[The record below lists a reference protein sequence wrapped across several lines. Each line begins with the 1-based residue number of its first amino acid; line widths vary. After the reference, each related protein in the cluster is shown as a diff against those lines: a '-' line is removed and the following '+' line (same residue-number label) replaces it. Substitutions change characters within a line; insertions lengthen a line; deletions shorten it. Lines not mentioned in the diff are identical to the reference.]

1 MKFSLSAPRAK
12 NVFAVAHWRPFYAIL
27 LLFCCV
33 FTLYAQM
40 QMNVEQ
46 LAEFVRS
53 ELALKQHTDKQ
64 IAAYLKKVQLTEK
77 LKDKTITDLEAQ
89 GAGPRTVE
97 ALQQLRDQTASLKP
111 PTQDPTYSPA
121 TTPDTT
127 SPSSGQNNMT
137 LRPKQTIPP
146 PDSVRQQQILDEI
159 KQYAMTYTDNLPNF
173 ICLQVTR
180 RYVDFNASDHYRIV
194 DTVNAQLSYAEGK
207 ENYKL
212 VSINNRY
219 TNQTMEQ
226 LGGAVSVGEF
236 GSLMKGIFDSK
247 SEAEF
252 GWDHWATLRGKRMA
266 VFNFFIDSGHSSY
279 SIEYNREQRI
289 ITAYKGLV
297 YADEYTGAISRITF
311 VAVDIP
317 RSFPVNE
324 ATEILDYDDVDISGQ
339 PYICPLKADL
349 RMRAGRQ
356 KTKNDIEFRLYRKFG
371 TESNIV
377 YDAQAPAPLSDTQ
390 TREQPANTS
399 PGTPASTK
407 SAAPG
412 TPKSTSTSDPWR
424 LPTPPPPPPQ

>member
-1 MKFSLSAPRAK
+1 MKYRLRVPWVCELRYAVRAFLLLSACFLA
-12 NVFAVAHWRPFYAIL
+12 L
-27 LLFCCV
+27 QG
-33 FTLYAQM
+33 QM
-40 QMNVEQ
+40 QMNVQQ
-46 LAEFVRS
+46 LADFVRS

-64 IAAYLKKVQLTEK
+64 LAAYLKKVQLTEK
-77 LKDKTITDLEAQ
+77 LTDKTITDLEAQ
-89 GAGPRTVE
+89 GAGPRAVQ
-97 ALQQLRDQTASLKP
+97 ALQELRDRTANLKP
-111 PTQDPTYSPA
+111 STQDPTYSPTTAPNA
-121 TTPDTT
+121 TPIGQ
-127 SPSSGQNNMT
+127 SSVS

-180 RYVDFNASDHYRIV
+180 RFVDFNSSDHYRLM

-212 VSINNRY
+212 VSVNNRVV
-219 TNQTMEQ
+219 NGGMEQ

-236 GSLMKGIFDSK
+236 GSLMKGIFEPK

-252 GWDHWATLRGKRMA
+252 GWDHWATLRGKRTA
-266 VFNFFIDSGHSSY
+266 VFNYFIDSGHSSW

-289 ITAYKGLV
+289 ITAYRGLV

-311 VAVDIP
+311 TAVDIP

-324 ATEILDYDDVDISGQ
+324 ATEILDYDDVNISGQ
-339 PYICPLKADL
+339 PYICPLKAGL
-349 RMRAGRQ
+349 RMRAGRE
-356 KTKNDIEFRLYRKFG
+356 KTKNEIEFRLYRKFG

-390 TREQPANTS
+390 TQEQPA
-399 PGTPASTK
+399 STQA
-407 SAAPG
+407 AAPSK
-412 TPKSTSTSDPWR
+412 PKSTSTSDPWT
-424 LPTPPPPPPQ
+424 LPTPPPPPPR

>member
-1 MKFSLSAPRAK
+1 MKYRLGVPSAKGVWYA
-12 NVFAVAHWRPFYAIL
+12 FCAIL
-27 LLFCCV
+27 LVLSSV
-33 FTLYAQM
+33 LALQAQM

-64 IAAYLKKVQLTEK
+64 LAAYLKKVQLTEK
-77 LKDKTITDLEAQ
+77 LTDKTIIDLEAQ
-89 GAGPRTVE
+89 GAGPRTVQS
-97 ALQQLRDQTASLKP
+97 LQELRDHTASLKP
-111 PTQDPTYSPA
+111 PTQDATYSPTTAPDA
-121 TTPDTT
+121 TPV
-127 SPSSGQNNMT
+127 GQNSVT

-180 RYVDFNASDHYRIV
+180 RSVDFDSSDHYRLI
-194 DTVNAQLSYAEGK
+194 DTVNAQLSYTEGK

-212 VSINNRY
+212 VSVNNRVV
-219 TNQTMEQ
+219 NLGMEQ

-236 GSLMKGIFDSK
+236 GSLMKGIFDAK

-266 VFNFFIDSGHSSY
+266 VFNYFIDSGHSSY

-289 ITAYKGLV
+289 ITAYRGLV

-317 RSFPVNE
+317 KSFPVNE
-324 ATEILDYDDVDISGQ
+324 ATEILDYDDVNISGQ

-349 RMRAGRQ
+349 RMRAGRE

-390 TREQPANTS
+390 TQEQPANAS
-399 PGTPASTK
+399 RAAPASTQA
-407 SAAPG
+407 AAPSKA
-412 TPKSTSTSDPWR
+412 KSTSTSDPWT

>member
-1 MKFSLSAPRAK
+1 MKYRRSLPGAK
-12 NVFAVAHWRPFYAIL
+12 KLCHTFRAIL
-27 LLFCCV
+27 LASLG
-33 FTLYAQM
+33 LLALQAQM
-40 QMNVEQ
+40 QMNVQQ
-46 LAEFVRS
+46 LADFVRS

-64 IAAYLKKVQLTEK
+64 LAVYLKKVQLTEK
-77 LKDKTITDLEAQ
+77 LTDKTITDLETQ
-89 GAGPRTVE
+89 GAGPRTVQ
-97 ALQQLRDQTASLKP
+97 ALQELRDHTASLKQ
-111 PTQDPTYSPA
+111 PTQDPTYSP
-121 TTPDTT
+121 TTAPDTT
-127 SPSSGQNNMT
+127 PVGQNSVT

-146 PDSVRQQQILDEI
+146 PDSVHQQQILDEI

-180 RYVDFNASDHYRIV
+180 RFVDFNSSDHYRLV
-194 DTVNAQLSYAEGK
+194 DTVNAQLSYTEGK
-207 ENYKL
+207 ENYRL
-212 VSINNRY
+212 VSVNNRVV
-219 TNQTMEQ
+219 NLGMEQ

-236 GSLMKGIFDSK
+236 GSLMKGVFDTK

-289 ITAYKGLV
+289 ITAYRGLI

-317 RSFPVNE
+317 KSFPVNE
-324 ATEILDYDDVDISGQ
+324 AAEILDYDDVNISGQ

-349 RMRAGRQ
+349 RMRAGRE

-377 YDAQAPAPLSDTQ
+377 YDAQAPAPISDTQ
-390 TREQPANTS
+390 TQEQPASTS
-399 PGTPASTK
+399 PAKPASAQA
-407 SAAPG
+407 AAPPK
-412 TPKSTSTSDPWR
+412 PKSTSTSDPWT

>member
-1 MKFSLSAPRAK
+1 
-12 NVFAVAHWRPFYAIL
+12 
-27 LLFCCV
+27 
-33 FTLYAQM
+33 
-40 QMNVEQ
+40 
-46 LAEFVRS
+46 
-53 ELALKQHTDKQ
+53 
-64 IAAYLKKVQLTEK
+64 
-77 LKDKTITDLEAQ
+77 
-89 GAGPRTVE
+89 
-97 ALQQLRDQTASLKP
+97 
-111 PTQDPTYSPA
+111 
-121 TTPDTT
+121 
-127 SPSSGQNNMT
+127 
-137 LRPKQTIPP
+137 
-146 PDSVRQQQILDEI
+146 
-159 KQYAMTYTDNLPNF
+159 MTYTDNLPNF

-194 DTVNAQLSYAEGK
+194 DTVNAQLRYAEGK
-207 ENYKL
+207 EDYKL

-236 GSLMKGIFDSK
+236 GSLMKGIFDAK

-390 TREQPANTS
+390 TREQPAIAS
-399 PGTPASTK
+399 PGTPASIK
-407 SAAPG
+407 PVAPVN
-412 TPKSTSTSDPWR
+412 PKSTSTSDPWT

>member
-1 MKFSLSAPRAK
+1 MKFRLSA
-12 NVFAVAHWRPFYAIL
+12 
-27 LLFCCV
+27 LLFSC
-33 FTLYAQM
+33 LLALRGQI
-40 QMNVEQ
+40 QMNVQQ
-46 LAEFVRS
+46 LADFVRS

-64 IAAYLKKVQLTEK
+64 LAAYVKKVQLTEK
-77 LKDKTITDLEAQ
+77 LTDKTIIDLEAQ

-97 ALQQLRDQTASLKP
+97 SLQELKDHTASLKS
-111 PTQDPTYSPA
+111 PTHDSTYSPTTAPDA
-121 TTPDTT
+121 TP
-127 SPSSGQNNMT
+127 PGQNSVT

-159 KQYAMTYTDNLPNF
+159 KQYAMTYTENLPNF

-180 RYVDFNASDHYRIV
+180 RFVDLNLSDHYRLI
-194 DTVNAQLSYAEGK
+194 DTVNAQLSYTEGK
-207 ENYKL
+207 ENYRL

-219 TNQTMEQ
+219 TNTSMEQ

-266 VFNFFIDSGHSSY
+266 AFNYFIDSGHSTY
-279 SIEYNREQRI
+279 SIDYNREQRI
-289 ITAYKGLV
+289 ITAYKGLI
-297 YADEYTGAISRITF
+297 YADPNTGVIFRITF

-317 RSFPVNE
+317 SSFPVKE
-324 ATEILDYDDVDISGQ
+324 AAEVLDYDDVDISGQ
-339 PYICPLKADL
+339 PYTCPLKADL
-349 RMRAGRQ
+349 RMRAGRER
-356 KTKNDIEFRLYRKFG
+356 TKNEIEFRLYRKFG

-390 TREQPANTS
+390 TQEQPASAS
-399 PGTPASTK
+399 PPAPAPTKAAASLKLSRRRHPTP
-407 SAAPG
+407 
-412 TPKSTSTSDPWR
+412 D

>member
-1 MKFSLSAPRAK
+1 MLRHHKNMKYRL
-12 NVFAVAHWRPFYAIL
+12 NVPQAQELWCALRAIL
-27 LLFCCV
+27 LLSACV
-33 FTLYAQM
+33 LALQGQM
-40 QMNVEQ
+40 QMNVQQ
-46 LAEFVRS
+46 LADFVRS

-64 IAAYLKKVQLTEK
+64 VAAYLKKMQLTEK
-77 LKDKTITDLEAQ
+77 LTDKTITDLEAQ
-89 GAGPRTVE
+89 GAGPHTVQ
-97 ALQQLRDQTASLKP
+97 ALQELRDRTASLKP
-111 PTQDPTYSPA
+111 PTQDPTYSP
-121 TTPDTT
+121 TTAPDTT
-127 SPSSGQNNMT
+127 PAGQSSVT

-180 RYVDFNASDHYRIV
+180 RFVDFNSSDHYRLV
-194 DTVNAQLSYAEGK
+194 DTVNAQLSYTEGK
-207 ENYKL
+207 EKYQL
-212 VSINNRY
+212 VSVNNRVV
-219 TNQTMEQ
+219 NLGMEQ

-236 GSLMKGIFDSK
+236 GSLMKGIFDGK

-252 GWDHWATLRGKRMA
+252 AWDHWATLRGKRMA
-266 VFNFFIDSGHSSY
+266 VFNYFIDSGHSSY

-289 ITAYKGLV
+289 ITAYRGLV
-297 YADEYTGAISRITF
+297 YADEYSGAISRITF

-317 RSFPVNE
+317 KSFPVNE
-324 ATEILDYDDVDISGQ
+324 ATEILDYDDVNISGQ

-390 TREQPANTS
+390 TQEQPASAS
-399 PGTPASTK
+399 PPKPASTQA
-407 SAAPG
+407 AAPSK
-412 TPKSTSTSDPWR
+412 PKSTSTSDPWT